1 METTR
6 LYFIWVLF
14 LVLLNHFAIS
24 QRSGNAFE
32 VKGLLAEAF
41 KTPFGG
47 GMNACQFGAIDLNI
61 DGIDDLVVFDR
72 QGNRIMPYIN
82 GGTAGTIDY
91 TLAPEYVEELP
102 ELFHWVI
109 FADYNMDGKA
119 DIFTY
124 NPQFPGIIVYKNT
137 SVNELRFELVV
148 YPYLTSWYG
157 SGYVN
162 ILVTYADYPG
172 ISDIDGDGDLD
183 ILTFWALGSF
193 VEMHKNLSMEMYGNA
208 DSLIYERTTSC
219 WGNFAENEES
229 NTLYLDTC
237 FGVKISGLDLSGERE
252 RHTGS
257 TLLLRDLNN
266 DNTKDL
272 LLGDVDYPQLVYL
285 LNDGTTEDAHI
296 SSYNLTFPN
305 EDYPSWIYS
314 MPAAAMIDVNNDGA
328 DDLLVSPFDP
338 NPFINQNFNSVWMY
352 RNDGSNEIPEFTF
365 RTKRFLQADM
375 IDVGS
380 GAYPTFADINLDGLQ
395 ELIIG
400 NYGYYQ
406 SSWYDEYM
414 ILHTDNQSRMSL
426 FLNDGLAEK
435 PAWSYTTDNF
445 GLIAE
450 MNILGTYPSLGDVD
464 SDEDADMIVGRD
476 DGTLLF
482 YRNCSCLGNP
492 DDFQLEEE
500 NYMGIDVGDFS
511 TPFLYDIDEDG
522 LIDLIIGERG
532 GNLNFYKNTGDI
544 NEPNFTFVTDSLG
557 GVLVTD
563 FNVSWDGYSTPY
575 VFRAQDGLLRIISGS
590 EQGDIYYY
598 TDIEGNLIGD
608 FERSDDLWT
617 LIDSVEFNI
626 SGGYRTAAAIAD
638 LNADGYLD
646 MAVGNFSGGL
656 NLYSNGLDPIVNM
669 DITDH
674 GEGPGGSL
682 RIYPN
687 PASTNIN
694 IMAELADE
702 NATGILQIIN
712 MQGIM
717 LYEAGCKLNVN
728 FPLSVGNLTNGVY
741 ICILRSATDYKPKA
755 YRKFIIQH

>member
-1 METTR
+1 
-6 LYFIWVLF
+6 
-14 LVLLNHFAIS
+14 
-24 QRSGNAFE
+24 
-32 VKGLLAEAF
+32 
-41 KTPFGG
+41 
-47 GMNACQFGAIDLNI
+47 
-61 DGIDDLVVFDR
+61 
-72 QGNRIMPYIN
+72 
-82 GGTAGTIDY
+82 
-91 TLAPEYVEELP
+91 
-102 ELFHWVI
+102 
-109 FADYNMDGKA
+109 
-119 DIFTY
+119 
-124 NPQFPGIIVYKNT
+124 
-137 SVNELRFELVV
+137 
-148 YPYLTSWYG
+148 
-157 SGYVN
+157 
-162 ILVTYADYPG
+162 
-172 ISDIDGDGDLD
+172 
-183 ILTFWALGSF
+183 
-193 VEMHKNLSMEMYGNA
+193 
-208 DSLIYERTTSC
+208 
-219 WGNFAENEES
+219 
-229 NTLYLDTC
+229 
-237 FGVKISGLDLSGERE
+237 
-252 RHTGS
+252 
-257 TLLLRDLNN
+257 
-266 DNTKDL
+266 
-272 LLGDVDYPQLVYL
+272 
-285 LNDGTTEDAHI
+285 
-296 SSYNLTFPN
+296 
-305 EDYPSWIYS
+305 
-314 MPAAAMIDVNNDGA
+314 
-328 DDLLVSPFDP
+328 
-338 NPFINQNFNSVWMY
+338 
-352 RNDGSNEIPEFTF
+352 
-365 RTKRFLQADM
+365 
-375 IDVGS
+375 
-380 GAYPTFADINLDGLQ
+380 
-395 ELIIG
+395 
-400 NYGYYQ
+400 
-406 SSWYDEYM
+406 
-414 ILHTDNQSRMSL
+414 
-426 FLNDGLAEK
+426 
-435 PAWSYTTDNF
+435 
-445 GLIAE
+445 

-557 GVLVTD
+557 GILVTD

-590 EQGDIYYY
+590 EQGDIFYY
-598 TDIEGNLIGD
+598 TDIEENLIGD
-608 FERSDDLWT
+608 FERSYDLWT

-626 SGGYRTAAAIAD
+626 SKGYRTAAAIAD

-646 MAVGNFSGGL
+646 MAVGNFSGGI

-694 IMAELADE
+694 IMAELTDE